1 MTTDPANLPPVLRPQ
16 NPPAHRLADL
26 AAHLGAPIEQP

>member
-26 AAHLGAPIEQP
+26 AAHLGAPIE